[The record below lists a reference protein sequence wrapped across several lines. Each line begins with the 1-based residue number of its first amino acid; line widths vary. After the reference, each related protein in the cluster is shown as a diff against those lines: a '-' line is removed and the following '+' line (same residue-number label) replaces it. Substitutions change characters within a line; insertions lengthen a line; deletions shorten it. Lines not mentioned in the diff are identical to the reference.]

1 MIVFPHAKIN
11 LGLRIT
17 GREQNTK
24 REDTSNG
31 REIPTPGR
39 KNASNGRRER
49 IAGKAANHGYHTIET
64 LLYPV
69 GLYDVLEAIPAPD
82 QQVTFK
88 QSGIPLPD
96 DGKPNLC
103 LRAHNLLKENIR
115 QRTGHHIPPV
125 HIHLLKKIPAGAGL
139 GGGSSDAAFMLLLL
153 NELFR
158 LDLPTKELTSL
169 AGQLGSDCPFFIHK
183 QPMLA
188 SGRGNIL
195 HPAPGLSLNRYK
207 LLIVIPPVHIST
219 AEAYRLVT
227 PAEPEQSPADL
238 YRKPLKTW
246 QDQMVNDFEDTIFR
260 THPRLK
266 KIKETLLEKGA
277 TYASMSGSGSA
288 IYGFFPYT
296 PPADELR
303 LLLPGCKIEEAPHPV
318 S

>member
-17 GREQNTK
+17 GREKPT
-24 REDTSNG
+24 E
-31 REIPTPGR
+31 TPGAQR
-39 KNASNGRRER
+39 PGTS
-49 IAGKAANHGYHTIET
+49 HSQGYHTIET

-69 GLYDVLEAIPAPD
+69 GLYDALEVIPAPD
-82 QQVTFK
+82 QQLLFK

-103 LRAHNLLKENIR
+103 LRAYYLLKE
-115 QRTGHHIPPV
+115 QLWQQTSSKLPAV
-125 HIHLLKKIPAGAGL
+125 HIHLRKKIPAGAGL

-158 LDLPTKELTSL
+158 LELTTKELTSL

-195 HPAPGLSLNRYK
+195 RPAPGLSLNSYK

-227 PAEPEQSPADL
+227 PADPEQNPADL
-238 YRKPLKTW
+238 YRKPLEIW
-246 QDQMVNDFEDTIFR
+246 QNQIVNDFEDTIFR
-260 THPRLK
+260 THPGFK
-266 KIKETLLEKGA
+266 KIKETLLERGA

-288 IYGFFPYT
+288 IYGFFPHT

-303 LLLPGCKIEEAPHPV
+303 LLLPGCKIQKAPHPV